1 MAPQRWPITASK
13 SPASLRGT
21 EVKGAGEMFRAAW
34 TCVERLLEAVMATF
48 LLAMALIT
56 AMDVVGRYFFSA
68 PLPGGYEIVQYL
80 MALSVFA
87 TLPLTT
93 QAEGHLTISM
103 LTDRLSA
110 RARRV
115 QRVIML
121 CIITLLL
128 AFLAWRMGVQA
139 NQLSRGAA
147 LSGSLGIPLAPVAY
161 AMTVLAWLAV
171 AVSAVQ
177 VVQAI
182 GGKKAPR
189 PNPEETL

>member
-1 MAPQRWPITASK
+1 
-13 SPASLRGT
+13 
-21 EVKGAGEMFRAAW
+21 MFRTAW
-34 TCVERLLEAVMATF
+34 SWVERVLEAVMATF

-56 AMDVVGRYFFSA
+56 AIDVVGRYFFSA

-87 TLPLTT
+87 ALPLTT

-103 LTDRLSA
+103 LTDRLGP
-110 RARRV
+110 RTQRV

-121 CIITLLL
+121 FISTLVL

-139 NQLSRGAA
+139 NHLSHGTA

-171 AVSAVQ
+171 AVSAVL

-182 GGKKAPR
+182 SGKQPSGRK
-189 PNPEETL
+189 PEETIE

>member
-1 MAPQRWPITASK
+1 
-13 SPASLRGT
+13 
-21 EVKGAGEMFRAAW
+21 MFTTVW
-34 TCVERLLEAVMATF
+34 TWVEQVLEAVMATF

-56 AMDVVGRYFFSA
+56 AIDVVGRYFFSA
-68 PLPGGYEIVQYL
+68 PLPGGYEVVQYL

-87 TLPLTT
+87 ALPLTT
-93 QAEGHLTISM
+93 KAEGHLTISM
-103 LTDRLSA
+103 LTDRLSE

-121 CIITLLL
+121 CIITLVL

-139 NQLSRGAA
+139 SQLSRGTA

-171 AVSAVQ
+171 VVSAVQ
-177 VVQAI
+177 VAQAI
-182 GGKKAPR
+182 GGKQASQRKS
-189 PNPEETL
+189 EERL